1 MNNIK
6 VGTERVVTGA
16 HYGWKDWFAQRVTG
30 VIVFIWVAVMA
41 LHWLFASD
49 LSFAGWH
56 AFMSCG
62 PVKTLT
68 LFTILAVVYHAWIG
82 VRDIWMDYV
91 KSARVRMFLHVFTI
105 LWLLCCALYG
115 IGAVLA
121 I

>member
-6 VGTERVVTGA
+6 AGTERVVTGA
-16 HYGWKDWFAQRVTG
+16 HYGWKGWLAQRVTG
-30 VIVFIWVAVMA
+30 VIIFIWVAVMA

-49 LSFAGWH
+49 LSFAGWN
-56 AFMSCG
+56 AFMGCG
-62 PVKTLT
+62 AVKTLT

-105 LWLLCCALYG
+105 LWLLGCALYG